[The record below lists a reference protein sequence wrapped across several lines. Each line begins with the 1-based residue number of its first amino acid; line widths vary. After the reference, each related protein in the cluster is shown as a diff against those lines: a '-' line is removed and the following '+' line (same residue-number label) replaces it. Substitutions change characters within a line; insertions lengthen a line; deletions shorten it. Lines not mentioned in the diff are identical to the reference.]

1 MSEKAIAKTSLRG
14 RRLLTD
20 AKGAPTLEHLAD
32 VRRVAGARFAALFA
46 RPDFTTDPN
55 TGDTIVTWYHGASGD
70 ARPLRTL
77 APVARERVE
86 QRLRDALAP
95 AMGDLN
101 DAVRGPILGRALH
114 VANPDAIWAV
124 GETPVLIDWGIV
136 PEDVG
141 LQREDRAS
149 LYAQTLGQF
158 APLAGPPPI
167 GDGGLAESMAI
178 SADGDDGHRAS
189 RGSAVPEA
197 ASGAAAAS
205 QSQPASEKEKVF
217 IRPMV
222 HWLYWVP
229 LMVLI
234 VLLLLAILWLLLPGN
249 RVFPAAPGQ
258 SEEAATEEALLE
270 AENQALIE
278 RIERLR
284 EAREEAVCRPDGILE
299 LPGGRSPE
307 GALLLPPAVTE
318 PGAETQEP
326 PSVLPGVPDAL
337 VTPAPERVVV
347 PTSPESGSEA
357 ASADTATLDALIESS
372 TVVVLGDG
380 PDGTS
385 LGSGFFIGPDLV
397 ITNHHV
403 IDGMTQIFVTGV
415 SLGEVAQAEVL
426 ASKGPFETT
435 GGDFALL
442 RVAGV
447 QNQAFTVRLPVLSL
461 RLNNVYAAGFPGDVM
476 DSDAQFQDLVSGD
489 GTAVPTVFITTGI
502 VNSEQDGVSGER
514 IILHSAPLSS
524 GNSGGPLL
532 DTCGQVIGVNTF
544 VRTGSMRSVNIALTT
559 QAMSAFLQQNGHAVT
574 ETTASCEPRLLN
586 GLAAPP
592 STANGTADPQ
602 GPAE

>member
-1 MSEKAIAKTSLRG
+1 MSEKAIAKTGLRG

-20 AKGAPTLEHLAD
+20 AKGAPALEHLAD
-32 VRRVAGARFAALFA
+32 VRRAAGARLAALFA

-55 TGDTIVTWYHGASGD
+55 TGDTTITWYHGASGD

-77 APVARERVE
+77 PPVARERVE

-101 DAVRGPILGRALH
+101 DAVRGPVLGRALH

-141 LQREDRAS
+141 LQQEDRAS

-167 GDGGLAESMAI
+167 GDGGLADATAI

-189 RGSAVPEA
+189 RGSAAPEA
-197 ASGAAAAS
+197 ASVAAAAS
-205 QSQPASEKEKVF
+205 QSQPAGEKEKVF

-234 VLLLLAILWLLLPGN
+234 VLLLSAILWLLLPGN
-249 RVFPAAPGQ
+249 RLFPVTTPIQ
-258 SEEAATEEALLE
+258 SEEAAKEEALLKE
-270 AENQALIE
+270 ENQALID

-284 EAREEAVCRPDGILE
+284 EAREGAVCRADGALE
-299 LPGGRSPE
+299 LPGGHSPE
-307 GALLLPPAVTE
+307 GALLPPVTE

-326 PSVLPGVPDAL
+326 PSVLPGKPDAL
-337 VTPAPERVVV
+337 VTPAPERVI
-347 PTSPESGSEA
+347 PTSPESGGEA
-357 ASADTATLDALIESS
+357 PSADTATLNALIESS
-372 TVVVLGDG
+372 TVVVLGKG
-380 PDGTS
+380 PNGTS

-403 IDGMTQIFVTGV
+403 IDGMTQTFVTGA
-415 SLGEVAQAEVL
+415 SLGEVARAEVL

-447 QNQAFTVRLPVLSL
+447 QNQAFTVRLPSVSSSL
-461 RLNNVYAAGFPGDVM
+461 RLNNVYAAGFPDDVM
-476 DSDAQFQDLVSGD
+476 SSDAQFQGLVSGD
-489 GTAVPTVFITTGI
+489 GTAVPDVFITTGI
-502 VNSEQDGVSGER
+502 VNSEQDWEGGER
-514 IILHSAPLSS
+514 VILHSAAISS

-532 DTCGQVIGVNTF
+532 DACGQVIGVNTF
-544 VRTGSMRSVNIALTT
+544 VRTGPMRSVNIALTT

-586 GLAAPP
+586 AAAPP
-592 STANGTADPQ
+592 PTADGTADPQ